1 MNMNKKP
8 TVKKINKCLRQCKQI
23 GRNCQKL
30 GHVTTAHE
38 WEGMQLKLKNNAY
51 GLSLLD
57 HKISTLH
64 PCQHVFRHPINS
76 SGHMEM
82 GPLFTVS
89 SVRLVET
96 GIEPGTCVTV

>member
-1 MNMNKKP
+1 MNMLHNNEQKP

-38 WEGMQLKLKNNAY
+38 WEGMQPKLKNNAY

-76 SGHMEM
+76 
-82 GPLFTVS
+82 
-89 SVRLVET
+89 
-96 GIEPGTCVTV
+96 